1 MNAVN
6 AMNGSPSGSG
16 EYLLEALDIV
26 KRFGDFTANDGVT
39 LRLRGGEIHAL
50 LGENGAG
57 KSTLV
62 KIVYGALQPTAGRLR
77 WYGAPVTVA
86 NPAAARRLGIGMVFQ
101 HFSLF
106 EALSVTE
113 NIALALPGGF
123 DRRAL
128 GARIARVSAEYG
140 LPLEP
145 GALVVDLSVGE
156 RQRIEIVRCLL
167 QEPRLLI
174 MDEPT
179 AVLTPQEANRLFVTL
194 RRLADDGCAVLYI
207 SHRLEEVKQ
216 LCHHAIIL
224 RHGKVVADVDP
235 QAETAASLA
244 RLMVGADV
252 HAVSAE
258 AHAPHGPPML
268 VVAALSLPADGPFGV
283 ALRNVSLEVRAGE
296 VVAIAG
302 VAGNGQSELFEAL
315 SGERLAPA
323 PEAVTIAGEPCGTR
337 GVTARRRLG
346 AAFVPEERLGHSAVP
361 GFALSDNVLLTRH
374 ASGGDLVR
382 AGFIDRTATSA
393 VAARVIERFDVR
405 TSRADPPAQA
415 LSGGNLQKFVVGR
428 ELDREPAVLVIDQPT
443 WGVDAGAA
451 AIVRQVLADMA
462 RGGAAV
468 LVISQDLDEISE
480 IADRIAVISRGEL
493 SAAYPAGEIDRE
505 RIGLLMAGAHETT
518 AQAAGAQ
525 ASGVREAAT
534 QASGAH
540 ETAAQAPGAQT
551 AEAHETATQA
561 PGAQA
566 TGAHETAAQAP
577 ESRHRD
583 SGVRGAGAGGA
594 HGQEA
599 GPGGPGGSGAGGMDG
614 GT

>member
-1 MNAVN
+1 MNAP
-6 AMNGSPSGSG
+6 AHPGGS

-26 KRFGDFTANDGVT
+26 KRFGDFTANDRVT
-39 LRLRGGEIHAL
+39 LRLRPGEIHAL

-62 KIVYGALQPTAGRLR
+62 KIVYGALQPTDGQIR
-77 WYGAPVTVA
+77 WRGGAVNVP

-106 EALSVTE
+106 ESLTVVE
-113 NIALALPGGF
+113 NIALALPGRFNPG
-123 DRRAL
+123 AL
-128 GARIARVSAEYG
+128 SERIARVSAEYG
-140 LPLEP
+140 LPLQP
-145 GALVVDLSVGE
+145 TALVADLSVGE

-179 AVLTPQEANRLFVTL
+179 AVLTPQEADQLFVTL
-194 RRLADDGCAVLYI
+194 RRLAGDGCAVLYI

-216 LCHHAIIL
+216 LCHHATIL
-224 RHGKVVADVDP
+224 RRGKVIANVDP

-252 HAVSAE
+252 HTVSAGEHE
-258 AHAPHGPPML
+258 AGGSPML
-268 VVAALSLPADGPFGV
+268 TTAALSLPADGPFGV

-315 SGERLAPA
+315 SGERLAPSA
-323 PEAVTIAGEPCGTR
+323 GAITIAGEPCGTR

-361 GFALSDNVLLTRH
+361 GFVLSDNVLLTRH
-374 ASGGDLVR
+374 ASGGALVR
-382 AGFIDRTATSA
+382 AGFVNQAGTRA
-393 VAARVIERFDVR
+393 VANRVIERFDVR
-405 TSRADPPAQA
+405 TSQADPAAQA

-451 AIVRQVLADMA
+451 ALIRQVLADMA
-462 RGGAAV
+462 ESGAAV
-468 LVISQDLDEISE
+468 LVISQDLDEIFE
-480 IADRIAVISRGEL
+480 IADRIAVVSRGEL
-493 SAAYPAGEIDRE
+493 SELFPAGAIDRE
-505 RIGLLMAGAHETT
+505 RIGLLMAGVHETGRQDLGAPAT
-518 AQAAGAQ
+518 GVSEAGRQ
-525 ASGVREAAT
+525 YPQVP
-534 QASGAH
+534 ASGAP
-540 ETAAQAPGAQT
+540 ETVGQ
-551 AEAHETATQA
+551 
-561 PGAQA
+561 
-566 TGAHETAAQAP
+566 
-577 ESRHRD
+577 D
-583 SGVRGAGAGGA
+583 AGAVDACRDGGGA
-594 HGQEA
+594 A
-599 GPGGPGGSGAGGMDG
+599 A
-614 GT
+614 

>member
-1 MNAVN
+1 MTA
-6 AMNGSPSGSG
+6 APARPGG

-26 KRFGDFTANDGVT
+26 KRFGDFTANDRVT
-39 LRLRGGEIHAL
+39 LRLPPGEIHAL

-62 KIVYGALQPTAGRLR
+62 KIVYGALQPTGGQLR
-77 WYGAPVTVA
+77 WRGETVDVP

-106 EALSVTE
+106 EAFTVAE
-113 NIALALPGGF
+113 NIALALPGRLDLG
-123 DRRAL
+123 AL
-128 GARIARVSAEYG
+128 GERILRVSAEYG
-140 LPLEP
+140 LPLDP
-145 GALVVDLSVGE
+145 LALVADLSVGE

-167 QEPRLLI
+167 QEPRLLV

-179 AVLTPQEANRLFVTL
+179 AVLTPQEAEQLFVTL
-194 RRLADDGCAVLYI
+194 RRLAGDGCAVLYI

-216 LCHHAIIL
+216 LCHHATIL
-224 RHGKVVADVDP
+224 RHGKVVANVDP

-258 AHAPHGPPML
+258 AHAPDGPPML
-268 VVAALSLPADGPFGV
+268 ALAALSLPADGPFGV

-315 SGERLAPA
+315 SGERLARTPD
-323 PEAVTIAGEPCGTR
+323 AVTIAGQSCGTR

-361 GFALSDNVLLTRH
+361 GLALSDNVLLTRH
-374 ASGGDLVR
+374 ASGGGLVR
-382 AGFIDRTATSA
+382 AGFIDRPGTRA
-393 VAARVIERFDVR
+393 VADRIVERFDVR

-428 ELDREPAVLVIDQPT
+428 ELDREPAILVIDQPT

-451 AIVRQVLADMA
+451 ALVRQVLSDMA
-462 RGGAAV
+462 EGGAAV
-468 LVISQDLDEISE
+468 LVISQDLDEIFE
-480 IADRIAVISRGEL
+480 IADRIAVISRGQL
-493 SAAYPAGEIDRE
+493 SAVYPAGKIDRE
-505 RIGLLMAGAHETT
+505 RIGLLMAGAHEIAAPVTGAHAIGARAT
-518 AQAAGAQ
+518 ATRMARPQATEARVPASSRIAPETIGEHAAGA
-525 ASGVREAAT
+525 
-534 QASGAH
+534 
-540 ETAAQAPGAQT
+540 
-551 AEAHETATQA
+551 
-561 PGAQA
+561 
-566 TGAHETAAQAP
+566 TGTRRRGP
-577 ESRHRD
+577 
-583 SGVRGAGAGGA
+583 GVRGGVA
-594 HGQEA
+594 
-599 GPGGPGGSGAGGMDG
+599 PGGRG
-614 GT
+614 